1 MAPEIRYRFGP
12 MKSKTRGFT
21 RATEGAPKLERG
33 KDIIIVVGK
42 DKTLVKDIGHIHRKI
57 DKVVTWP
64 GLAAGKNA
72 IHRAVSVT

>member
-1 MAPEIRYRFGP
+1 MASEIRYRFCP
-12 MKSKTRGFT
+12 MKSKTRSFT
-21 RATEGAPKLERG
+21 QATEGAHKLERKG
-33 KDIIIVVGK
+33 VVSK